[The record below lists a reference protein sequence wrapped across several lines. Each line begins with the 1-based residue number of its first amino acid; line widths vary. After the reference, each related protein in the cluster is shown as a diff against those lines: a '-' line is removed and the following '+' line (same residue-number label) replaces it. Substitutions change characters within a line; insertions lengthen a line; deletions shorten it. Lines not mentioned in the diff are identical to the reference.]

1 MKNRWP
7 IIPTLLVI
15 IAALKW
21 APIDELFHLM
31 RFVPTKQI
39 NVGTEVSIIEREG
52 AKILL
57 KTSSNSNDN
66 NNNDFK
72 HGTITVQ
79 KLASAKVLVDG
90 NGIDKNLNEMKK
102 YLNENE
108 N

>member
-39 NVGTEVSIIEREG
+39 NVGTEVSIIERKG

-79 KLASAKVLVDG
+79 KLPQLKVLVDG